1 MRQIVIQEGWDNLV
15 YVDESG
21 FDAYTYRP
29 YAWSK
34 RGQKSYGD
42 RRGKRGTR
50 TSLIAGKRGKKLLA
64 PVLFKGSTNTL
75 WFNQWL
81 KDHLLPELN
90 ANSTVILDNAPFH
103 RKEDVFQIVEEAGH
117 KVLFL
122 PPYSPDFNRI
132 EQDFAV
138 IKKRR
143 IYSTPNTSLYEI
155 VKSYGN

>member
-1 MRQIVIQEGWDNLV
+1 MPIHIVPMGGHNGD
-15 YVDESG
+15 
-21 FDAYTYRP
+21 R
-29 YAWSK
+29 K
-34 RGQKSYGD
+34 RG
-42 RRGKRGTR
+42 RERNGKRGTR

-64 PVLFKGSTNTL
+64 PVLFQGSTNTL

-81 KDHLLPELN
+81 KEHLLPELN
-90 ANSTVILDNAPFH
+90 ANSTVILDNAAFH
-103 RKEDVFQIVEEAGH
+103 RKEDVFQIVEQAGH

-143 IYSTPNTSLYEI
+143 IYSTPDTSMQALRVI
-155 VKSYGN
+155 FFALV

>member
-1 MRQIVIQEGWDNLV
+1 
-15 YVDESG
+15 
-21 FDAYTYRP
+21 
-29 YAWSK
+29 
-34 RGQKSYGD
+34 
-42 RRGKRGTR
+42 
-50 TSLIAGKRGKKLLA
+50 
-64 PVLFKGSTNTL
+64 LFKGSTNTL

-81 KDHLLPELN
+81 KEHLLPELN

-122 PPYSPDFNRI
+122 LPYSPDFNRI

-143 IYSTPNTSLYEI
+143 IYSTPDTSLYEI

>member
-1 MRQIVIQEGWDNLV
+1 MRQIVIQQGWDNLV

-29 YAWSK
+29 YGWSK
-34 RGQKSYGD
+34 RGQKTYGE
-42 RRGKRGTR
+42 RSGKRGTR
-50 TSLIAGKRGKKLLA
+50 TSLIAGKRGKQLLA
-64 PVLFKGSTNTL
+64 PILFKGSTNTL

-81 KDHLLPELN
+81 KEHLLPELKPD
-90 ANSTVILDNAPFH
+90 STIILDNAPFH

-143 IYSTPNTSLYEI
+143 IYSTPDTSLDEI